1 MNVHEYQAKDLLRE
15 YGVAVPRG
23 RLATTPAEAEEAAR
37 ELAGDVV
44 VVKAQV
50 HAGGRGKA
58 GGIVLARSPAEARE
72 AASRILGMTLKSHQT
87 GPEGKLV
94 RKVYVEA
101 GSEIENELYL
111 SAASAWEI
119 AIKYQLGKLQLPSR
133 PAELIP
139 ELMSKTTVVALPIRH
154 SHGLRVAELPPH
166 HSDPFD
172 RLLVA
177 QAQLE
182 GLPLLTAD
190 PQFEPYDVE
199 VLRA

>member
-1 MNVHEYQAKDLLRE
+1 M
-15 YGVAVPRG
+15 
-23 RLATTPAEAEEAAR
+23 
-37 ELAGDVV
+37 
-44 VVKAQV
+44 
-50 HAGGRGKA
+50 
-58 GGIVLARSPAEARE
+58 
-72 AASRILGMTLKSHQT
+72 RILVDTQCWLWMLSA
-87 GPEGKLV
+87 PERFSDDSRKLV
-94 RKVYVEA
+94 EA
-101 GSEIENELYL
+101 IENELYL

-190 PQFEPYDVE
+190 PQFEPYDVD